1 MEKKIK
7 LVSYWNRDTVNTLLT
22 TGELTANAGKRLFKE
37 GLDKRERNCMK
48 KAYAFIAKNTPL
60 VPKGSYPLWAWMCPS
75 YWAEREQEDT
85 IKVCYTKPRNEVL
98 CTNMDLYSSFFGF
111 GGPLFT
117 DDEYEKYGD
126 EVIEAIANSLSRKE
140 IEETWKKCFVHDWR
154 KRTTTQ
160 VTFYELRLE
169 EVTNLEE
176 IKSQLKKLG

>member
-7 LVSYWNRDTVNTLLT
+7 LVSYWNRDAVNTLLT
-22 TGELTANAGKRLFKE
+22 TGTLTANAGKRLFKE

-60 VPKGSYPLWAWMCPS
+60 VPKGSYPMWAWMCPS
-75 YWAEREQEDT
+75 YWAEREQEDM
-85 IKVCYTKPRNEVL
+85 IKVCYTKSRNEVL
-98 CTNMDLYSSFFGF
+98 CTNMNLYSSFFGF